1 MVGFGIRKDVKGL
14 TDERLEEE
22 IKWVNGYLRRSP
34 EPAAI
39 RGKSYV
45 RRWAE
50 ECQRELDLRAWQLTD
65 ALTDPSAEFVEGVR

>member
-1 MVGFGIRKDVKGL
+1 MIGFGIRKDVKGL

-22 IKWVNGYLRRSP
+22 IQWVNGYLRRFP

-50 ECQRELDLRAWQLTD
+50 ECRRELDLRAGKLAD
-65 ALTDPSAEFVEGVR
+65 DLADPSAEFVEVH